1 MPTWVS
7 LLRAVN
13 LGAHNKVPMADLRKA
28 LSEAGFQRV
37 QTYVA
42 SGNVITTSR
51 HRSADRVAA
60 RVREVVAEL
69 TGLDVPVMVRSPA
82 EIDAV
87 LAANPWPEATRERP
101 KLVHVFFLSA
111 EPDPERVEALHAAD
125 VAPETCR
132 VIGREVYVD
141 YVASVHASRLTAASL
156 ARRLGVDGTA
166 RNWRTVQA
174 LADLCRA
181 GDDLQ
186 PRR

>member
-13 LGAHNKVPMADLRKA
+13 LGAHNKVPMAALREA
-28 LSEAGFQRV
+28 LSQAGFERV

-42 SGNVITTSR
+42 SGNVITSSR

-69 TGLDVPVMVRSPA
+69 TGLDVPVMVRSRA

-87 LAANPWPEATRERP
+87 LASNPWPQATRQRP
-101 KLVHVFFLSA
+101 KLMHVFFLSA
-111 EPDPERVEALHAAD
+111 APSPERVEALHAEDFA
-125 VAPETCR
+125 AETCR
-132 VIGREVYVD
+132 VIGRELYVD
-141 YVASVHASRLTAASL
+141 YVASVHASRLTTAFL
-156 ARRLGVDGTA
+156 TRRLGVDGTA

-181 GDDLQ
+181 EDGSR